1 MSSLDSFLFSVTD
14 VKQFQYCARIIY
26 FSYVQPVPRRLTYL
40 MECGKERHLEEEILE
55 PRRLLKKY
63 GLEDGERVFKEY
75 FSSDKL
81 QLKGIL
87 DLYLKSSGQ
96 FYPVEFKFTGEK
108 APRSNYLGQMAAYAL
123 LLEERYRVFVN
134 KGFFY
139 HIPLKKAISVSITNE
154 DKEKVLKSI
163 ESMKNLILTESF
175 PQATKN
181 RGKCIDC
188 EWRNFCGDIPVLKRH
203 DPIIGRFNKEKM

>member
-26 FSYVQPVPRRLTYL
+26 FTYVQPVPRRLTYL
-40 MECGKERHLEEEILE
+40 MERGKESHLEEEILE

-75 FSSDKL
+75 FCSEKL
-81 QLKGIL
+81 QLKGVL
-87 DLYLKSSGQ
+87 DLYLKASGE
-96 FYPVEFKFTGEK
+96 FYPVEFKFTEEK
-108 APRSNYLGQMAAYAL
+108 APCSNYLAQMAAYAL
-123 LLEERYRVFVN
+123 LLEERYRVSVN

-139 HIPLKKAISVSITNE
+139 HIPLKKAIPVSITDE

-163 ESMKNLILTESF
+163 ESMKKLIITENF

-188 EWRNFCGDIPVLKRH
+188 EWRNFCGDVPVLKRH